1 MNATVGVGTT
11 SVLGHS
17 VRSKLECFRVGSFS
31 AFIWSIISA
40 TTRAMILCIE
50 CSIYPNVDSEAAK
63 SRVTGPE
70 KASNPI
76 SGL

>member
-11 SVLGHS
+11 SVLGH
-17 VRSKLECFRVGSFS
+17 F
-31 AFIWSIISA
+31 
-40 TTRAMILCIE
+40 TRAMILCIE
-50 CSIYPNVDSEAAK
+50 CSIYLNVDSEAAK
-63 SRVTGPE
+63 SRATGPE